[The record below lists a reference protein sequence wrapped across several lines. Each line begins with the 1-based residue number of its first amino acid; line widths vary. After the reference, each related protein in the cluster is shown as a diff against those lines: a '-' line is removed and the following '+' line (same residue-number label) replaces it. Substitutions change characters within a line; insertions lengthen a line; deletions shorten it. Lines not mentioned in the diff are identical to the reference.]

1 MVTAKRNCP
10 WLGLALASCLCGC
23 AGRSDPKAPITATVP
38 SPSPTSPATAS
49 SAPAAIYSRVSFESP
64 LPPEPASAEGDPL
77 VGRSELS
84 ADWLVAEVERVNPS
98 LQAASAAW
106 RAAAERYPQAI
117 SLDDPMFGFMISP
130 GGVGR
135 DQGGGWMVETSQ
147 KLSLHGKRQLRGSA
161 AQAEADAMQG
171 DVGDT
176 RLVLTEAAR
185 TALLDYYLARRQAEV
200 NATTAEL
207 LRQFRQVAKGKYEVG
222 QATEQDVLQADVE
235 QAGLETRRTE
245 LTRDEQVAVARI
257 NTLLHREAD
266 FPLPPPA
273 QVAMPENLPPIEM
286 LLEQAERQRPDLYA
300 RAARIRAEEANLAL
314 AYKEYYPDPEV
325 ALKYDAFMPEQMRP
339 QMGVNLN
346 VPIRLSRRSAV
357 VREASERLQQRRA
370 EYESR
375 LDQVRFELR
384 SAYLRAVQGQQAV
397 GLYRDRILPA
407 VERNL
412 DSARA
417 NYTAGRIDFLRL
429 IDAARQLSL
438 QRDMYYQ
445 ALTDYHRR
453 LAELDRA
460 AGGSLRPEG

>member
-1 MVTAKRNCP
+1 VATSDRNCR

-23 AGRSDPKAPITATVP
+23 ADRSNY
-38 SPSPTSPATAS
+38 
-49 SAPAAIYSRVSFESP
+49 SAPTPLADTPAAALPASTAIYSRVSYESP
-64 LPPEPASAEGDPL
+64 QLIEPAARAADAL
-77 VGRSELS
+77 VAPNELT
-84 ADWLVAEVERVNPS
+84 AQWLVEEVERVNPT
-98 LQAASAAW
+98 LEAASAAW

-130 GGVGR
+130 SGVGR
-135 DQGGGWMVETSQ
+135 DMGGGWMIETSQ
-147 KLSLHGKRQLRGSA
+147 RLSLYGKRQLRGSA

-176 RLVLTEAAR
+176 RLALTEAAR
-185 TALLDYYLARRQAEV
+185 TALLDYYLARRQTEV

-207 LRQFRQVAKGKYEVG
+207 LRQFRQIAKAKYEVG

-235 QAGLETRRTE
+235 QATLESRRTE
-245 LTRDEQVAVARI
+245 LTRDEQVATARI
-257 NTLLHREAD
+257 NTLLHRSPD
-266 FPLPPPA
+266 YPLPPPA
-273 QVAMPENLPPIEM
+273 QVAMPENLPPIET
-286 LLEQAERQRPDLYA
+286 LQEQAQRQRPDLYA
-300 RAARIRAEEANLAL
+300 MAARIRAEEANLAL
-314 AYKEYYPDPEV
+314 ANKEYYPDPEV
-325 ALKYDAFMPEQMRP
+325 ALKYDAFMPEEMRP
-339 QMGVNLN
+339 QVGVNLN
-346 VPIRLSRRSAV
+346 VPIRLSRRSAA
-357 VREASERLQQRRA
+357 VREAGQRLQQRRA

-397 GLYRDRILPA
+397 GLYRDKILPA
-407 VERNL
+407 AERNL

-417 NYTAGRIDFLRL
+417 NYTAGKIDFLRL
-429 IDAARQLSL
+429 IDAARQLSS

-460 AGGSLRPEG
+460 SGGSLRPEG